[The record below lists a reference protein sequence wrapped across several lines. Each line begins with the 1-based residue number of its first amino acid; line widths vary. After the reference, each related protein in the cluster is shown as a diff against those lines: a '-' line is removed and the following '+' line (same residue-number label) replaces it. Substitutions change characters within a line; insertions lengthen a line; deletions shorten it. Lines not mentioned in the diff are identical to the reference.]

1 MSSPPVIPI
10 DESPPSPHSTS
21 PTQRSYVPDS
31 QPHSE
36 HEYHHGV
43 SPKFSDSAFHNEHDH
58 HDSNHHDHHHDSD
71 QQYRHREDQNESDH
85 GAGSVAT
92 SKARGAFVPPRPSNF
107 KSASSPDILH
117 AISQA
122 VDFGGG
128 TISTPRNTPRKND
141 FAKDSPGGVTNS
153 GGIGGKEVQSH
164 VEKHTMGGTTRLV
177 RRAHG
182 SRGGSGT
189 QLGGARSGYEESAEV
204 YPGLGKRK
212 MDEDEVELQVQV
224 QGNRGS
230 QRTRIEGEGEADEG
244 EEVEGDEEEGQFDPT
259 AEIIKFDAQRELV
272 DQWDQLQKEVVPYL
286 QDFAKITLTN
296 AFGTILA
303 VTTMFHR
310 LTRDTRAELES
321 GIKKIAAEE
330 DKQEEARAIV
340 IQFSQEM
347 HRVAEVLA
355 RFGGGGP
362 IAGVNH

>member
-10 DESPPSPHSTS
+10 DESPTPPHSTS

-43 SPKFSDSAFHNEHDH
+43 SPKFSNSAFHDDHDH
-58 HDSNHHDHHHDSD
+58 HESEHGYHP
-71 QQYRHREDQNESDH
+71 REDQNEEDH
-85 GAGSVAT
+85 AAGSVAT
-92 SKARGAFVPPRPSNF
+92 PKARGAFVPPRPST
-107 KSASSPDILH
+107 KSVSSPDILH
-117 AISQA
+117 ALSQA

-141 FAKDSPGGVTNS
+141 FTKDSPGGVTRS
-153 GGIGGKEVQSH
+153 GGIGGIGGKEVQSH
-164 VEKHTMGGTTRLV
+164 VERHTMGGTTRLV

-224 QGNRGS
+224 QANRSS

-244 EEVEGDEEEGQFDPT
+244 EEVDGDEEEGEFDPT
-259 AEIIKFDAQRELV
+259 AEVR
-272 DQWDQLQKEVVPYL
+272 
-286 QDFAKITLTN
+286 
-296 AFGTILA
+296 
-303 VTTMFHR
+303 
-310 LTRDTRAELES
+310 
-321 GIKKIAAEE
+321 
-330 DKQEEARAIV
+330 
-340 IQFSQEM
+340 
-347 HRVAEVLA
+347 
-355 RFGGGGP
+355 
-362 IAGVNH
+362 